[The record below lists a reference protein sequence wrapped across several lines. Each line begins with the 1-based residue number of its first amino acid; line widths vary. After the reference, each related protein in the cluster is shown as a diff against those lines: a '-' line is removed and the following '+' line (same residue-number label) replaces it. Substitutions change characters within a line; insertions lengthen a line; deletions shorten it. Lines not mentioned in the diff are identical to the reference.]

1 MVRVTPVSW
10 LLSLPPDAQQSA
22 CSISQ
27 GGSAAR
33 LGRRVPSSCEAGS
46 TSLAKALHYPSAS
59 RESCS
64 ISLATS
70 DSKRSANHNGE
81 KSHRK
86 RPDFPQR
93 EASVRCRNVPGV
105 AALTLGRLS
114 GVRRRALHHGVVR
127 SRAAPSQAPKCA
139 ERSSESRKCGER
151 EEARSHVRQGFT
163 WDLCVILLRAAFAKR
178 HYVSYRRIAWGK
190 MRQTRPE
197 SRHRE

>member
-64 ISLATS
+64 ISLAGP
-70 DSKRSANHNGE
+70 DSKGSANHSRE

-93 EASVRCRNVPGV
+93 EASVRCRNVPSV
-105 AALTLGRLS
+105 AALTLGRFAIVPPRLVMLTPAGARHDAAGS
-114 GVRRRALHHGVVR
+114 SVR
-127 SRAAPSQAPKCA
+127 SNRLLDRTLLFTRLSILWCVRLR
-139 ERSSESRKCGER
+139 RSPLP
-151 EEARSHVRQGFT
+151 VRM
-163 WDLCVILLRAAFAKR
+163 L
-178 HYVSYRRIAWGK
+178 
-190 MRQTRPE
+190 
-197 SRHRE
+197 